1 MHGSSLSLDR
11 QAGYFQL
18 THASPARPR
27 PVSLCHIPHN
37 NNSVSHNSVNHNSGT
52 MLNHNCRFHDG
63 ETDPE
68 PRIRLQLVRDCR
80 EHGHAGMARL
90 VRSSSA
96 PHCEGYVL
104 PKPDILISYRHSGRK
119 LRRHQRVRRL
129 IERQGINMTAH
140 VTVTVWGKPHV
151 VTVYQKSKSEWIV
164 AGQYKDKQI
173 QVTDSGYNAAIK
185 RWREAA
191 TDRGK

>member
-1 MHGSSLSLDR
+1 VLRPETLLANRDARDR
-11 QAGYFQL
+11 AAVQSRYF
-18 THASPARPR
+18 AR
-27 PVSLCHIPHN
+27 V
-37 NNSVSHNSVNHNSGT
+37 
-52 MLNHNCRFHDG
+52 
-63 ETDPE
+63 
-68 PRIRLQLVRDCR
+68 
-80 EHGHAGMARL
+80 
-90 VRSSSA
+90 
-96 PHCEGYVL
+96 
-104 PKPDILISYRHSGRK
+104 
-119 LRRHQRVRRL
+119 
-129 IERQGINMTAH
+129 IERRGINMTAH

>member
-1 MHGSSLSLDR
+1 MRGSSLSLDR

-104 PKPDILISYRHSGRK
+104 L
-119 LRRHQRVRRL
+119 
-129 IERQGINMTAH
+129 
-140 VTVTVWGKPHV
+140 
-151 VTVYQKSKSEWIV
+151 
-164 AGQYKDKQI
+164 
-173 QVTDSGYNAAIK
+173 
-185 RWREAA
+185 A
-191 TDRGK
+191 TDIVGASYSATSGCDG